1 MRRNIKISVL
11 AVCISICFSVPL
23 FASRNPS
30 CISQVTAKVLSADER
45 AEQVEISPTETETDY
60 IIYLEAEIVS
70 VDTAPECGYK
80 AGQKIKTTLVR
91 GDANTGNR
99 IRKDAVIKTGTV
111 LKGGFEYVADEFSS
125 GYGFEGITEVINQ

>member
-1 MRRNIKISVL
+1 
-11 AVCISICFSVPL
+11 
-23 FASRNPS
+23 
-30 CISQVTAKVLSADER
+30 VLSADER